1 MKSIEELIE
10 SASHDMFNPVLNF
23 EIAEKYNE
31 LNQTASAVSFY
42 LRAAEYGVKSHPLI
56 AYTSLLKMSI
66 CFNDQRDRNKT
77 VLNNILQAIA
87 LVPDRPE
94 GYFFLSRYYEQL
106 AAWQECYTMATVGEF
121 MAFDPEYMEPLP
133 GDVEYFGAY
142 VLKFEK
148 AVSAW
153 WIGRQEES
161 RELFKELDLMEL
173 EPRYRA
179 SVESNLS
186 NILP

>member
-10 SASHDMFNPVLNF
+10 DASHDMFNPVLNF
-23 EIAEKYNE
+23 DIAEKYNE

-42 LRAAEYGVKSHPLI
+42 LRAAEYGAESHPLI

-66 CFNDQRDRNKT
+66 CFADQRDRTKT

-87 LVPDRPE
+87 VAPTRPE

-106 AAWQECYTMATVGEF
+106 GLWQECYTMAIVGEAW
-121 MAFDPEYMEPLP
+121 AFDEEHMTTLP
-133 GDVEYFGAY
+133 GDVEYHGAY

-148 AVSAW
+148 AVASW
-153 WIGRQEES
+153 WIGRRDES
-161 RELFKELDLMEL
+161 QELFKELDLMEL
-173 EPRYRA
+173 DPKYRA

-186 NILP
+186 NIL

>member
-10 SASHDMFNPVLNF
+10 EASHDMFNPVLNF
-23 EIAEKYNE
+23 DIAEKYSE

-42 LRAAEYGVKSHPLI
+42 LRAAEYGAESYPLI

-66 CFNDQRDRNKT
+66 CFADQRDRTKT

-87 LVPDRPE
+87 LAPTRPE

-106 AAWQECYTMATVGEF
+106 GAWQECYTAACMGLAWS
-121 MAFDPEYMEPLP
+121 FDEEYMPPLP
-133 GDVEYFGAY
+133 SDIEYYGPY
-142 VLKFEK
+142 VLTFEK
-148 AVSAW
+148 AVSSW

-161 RELFKELDLMEL
+161 RSLFKELDLMEL
-173 EPRYRA
+173 DPKYRA

-186 NILP
+186 NIL

>member
-10 SASHDMFNPVLNF
+10 DASHDMFNPILNF

-42 LRAAEYGVKSHPLI
+42 LRAAEYGVQTHPLI
-56 AYTSLLKMSI
+56 VYTSLLKMSI

-87 LVPDRPE
+87 HVPDRPE
-94 GYFFLSRYYEQL
+94 AYFFLSRYYEQL
-106 AAWQECYTMATVGEF
+106 GSWQECYTMACVGEF
-121 MAFDPEYMEPLP
+121 MAFDEDAMEPLP
-133 GDVEYFGAY
+133 GDVEYYGAY

-148 AVSAW
+148 AVSSW

-161 RELFKELDLMEL
+161 RALFKELDLMEL
-173 EPRYRA
+173 DPKYKA

-186 NILP
+186 NIL

>member
-10 SASHDMFNPVLNF
+10 DASHDMFNPVLNF

-42 LRAAEYGVKSHPLI
+42 LRAAEYGVQSHPLI
-56 AYTSLLKMSI
+56 VYTSLLKMSI

-87 LVPDRPE
+87 HVPTRPE
-94 GYFFLSRYYEQL
+94 AYFFLARYYEQL
-106 AAWQECYTMATVGEF
+106 GSWQECYTMACVGEEW
-121 MAFDPEYMEPLP
+121 AFDEAVMEPLP
-133 GDVEYFGAY
+133 GDVEYYGAY

-148 AVSAW
+148 AVSSW

-161 RELFKELDLMEL
+161 RALFKELDLMEL
-173 EPRYRA
+173 DPKYRA

-186 NILP
+186 NIL

>member
-10 SASHDMFNPVLNF
+10 DASHDMFNPVLNF
-23 EIAEKYNE
+23 EIAEKYSE

-42 LRAAEYGVKSHPLI
+42 LRAAEYGVQSHPII

-66 CFNDQRDRNKT
+66 CFADQRDRTKT

-87 LVPDRPE
+87 LIPTRPE

-106 AAWQECYTMATVGEF
+106 ALWQECYTTACIGLACQE
-121 MAFDPEYMEPLP
+121 AEPLP
-133 GDVEYFGAY
+133 SSVEYYGTY
-142 VLKFEK
+142 VLTFEK
-148 AVSAW
+148 AVSSW

-161 RELFKELDLMEL
+161 RILFKELDQMEL
-173 EPRYRA
+173 NPKYRA

-186 NILP
+186 NIL